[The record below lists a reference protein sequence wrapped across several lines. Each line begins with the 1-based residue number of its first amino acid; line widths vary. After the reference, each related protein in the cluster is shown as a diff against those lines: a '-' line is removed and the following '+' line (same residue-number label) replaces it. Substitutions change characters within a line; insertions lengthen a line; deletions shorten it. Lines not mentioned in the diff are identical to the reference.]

1 MVASSTEPSGRA
13 EVFDVVTSTDR
24 ECVIKCKRRG
34 RAECVV
40 KFTVDDA
47 ERAGLIKPGSNWKKW
62 PIEMLLARCMTRALR
77 QVWRDK
83 VGGRYVP
90 EEMDSPISDDEILSN
105 AREVRRALTDKTA
118 DALQAA
124 EGGQA

>member
-83 VGGRYVP
+83 VGGRYTP
-90 EEMDSPISDDEILSN
+90 EELEVELPEEAIVSA
-105 AREVRRALTDKTA
+105 AREARRALAEKH
-118 DALQAA
+118 AA
-124 EGGQA
+124 